1 MASLT
6 NGHESEWT
14 LGVGD
19 GQGGLACC
27 NSWDLKESDRTER
40 LNCTDWCHTYT
51 KKTEKKKK
59 TVLMMST
66 LRIYSINLLCTIDS
80 SLQKSYYTLHS
91 EYYIFFFLHCE
102 AYGIFVP
109 QPWIEPRSMAMK
121 VHVLITGLPGI
132 SKYLILYLKVFTFWP
147 LSENFKQQNLYSIT
161 SLVNSKHLRTVTQ
174 DIKIIEDEIYP
185 NLWLPVFT
193 CVGTLKES
201 SFICPLLCYR

>member
-1 MASLT
+1 
-6 NGHESEWT
+6 
-14 LGVGD
+14 
-19 GQGGLACC
+19 
-27 NSWDLKESDRTER
+27 
-40 LNCTDWCHTYT
+40 
-51 KKTEKKKK
+51 
-59 TVLMMST
+59 
-66 LRIYSINLLCTIDS
+66 
-80 SLQKSYYTLHS
+80 
-91 EYYIFFFLHCE
+91 
-102 AYGIFVP
+102 
-109 QPWIEPRSMAMK
+109 MK

-201 SFICPLLCYR
+201 SFICPLLCYRLLKCCSFYSSFSFWLDSTDGEMISKCLYDQLEIWSSLFLFLSFFFFLLFKNIGVYLV